1 MSGQPARG
9 GSAEPRGPAG
19 VRLART
25 FDVDDVARVQIRAW
39 SATYAELLP
48 TVIVDSLDPSD
59 IALEWGRAL
68 LMPGAHRLLVATD
81 DAGGVVGAASV
92 GPSADPDARGAGE
105 IELFVVDPDHRGQ
118 GHGSRLLNAC
128 VDLLIQSGHVEA
140 LTWIPLADEPRRAF
154 LLSAG
159 WGPDGA
165 YRDLSMMGDDV
176 IREVRLGTR
185 IDSVTPEAAPPG
197 S

>member
-1 MSGQPARG
+1 MSGPA
-9 GSAEPRGPAG
+9 S

-25 FDVDDVARVQIRAW
+25 SDVDDVAGVQIRAW
-39 SATYAELLP
+39 RSAYADLLP
-48 TVIVDSLDPSD
+48 AEVIESLDAPD

-68 LMPGAHRLLVATD
+68 LLPGAHRLLVAVD
-81 DAGGVVGAASV
+81 DEGTVVGAASV
-92 GPSADPDARGAGE
+92 GPSADPDARDAGE
-105 IELFVVDPDHRGQ
+105 IELFVIDPEHRGR
-118 GHGSRLLNAC
+118 GHGSRLLHAC
-128 VDLLIQSGHVEA
+128 VDLLAQSGHAEA

-154 LLSAG
+154 LLSSG

-165 YRDLSMMGDDV
+165 YRDLLVVDEQV

-185 IDSVTPEAAPPG
+185 IVDDITPEAATPD

>member
-1 MSGQPARG
+1 MSGA
-9 GSAEPRGPAG
+9 AG

-25 FDVDDVARVQIRAW
+25 SDVDDVAAVQIRAW
-39 SATYAELLP
+39 RSAYGSLLP
-48 TVIVDSLDPSD
+48 PEVLDTLDAAD

-81 DAGGVVGAASV
+81 DDGQVVGATSL
-92 GPSADPDARGAGE
+92 GPSTDPDVRDVGE
-105 IELFVVDPDHRGQ
+105 IELFVVDPDQRGQ

-128 VDLLIQSGHVEA
+128 VDLLAQSGYTEA
-140 LTWIPLADEPRRAF
+140 VTWIPLDDEPRRAF

-165 YRDLSMMGDDV
+165 YRDLLV
-176 IREVRLGTR
+176 IGEQVVREVRLGTR
-185 IDSVTPEAAPPG
+185 IVDDLTPGADSPD